1 MKKSFT
7 LGMSI
12 LFLILMF
19 TMVVNA
25 SNEQINGICEAT
37 IVLKSSYLDMKSTL
51 DSGLSPTLIKN
62 IQAMGEFF
70 RNDVSLANLGTS
82 DTGGVRS
89 KSVSYGATLI
99 SGYYEVV
106 GFGTYVS
113 RTMPDVT
120 YYDDDITDYYYDAS
134 GRALEKERVD
144 MRRNLDLFAIKVDN
158 YVANTLNIPLQNYK
172 KADIF
177 RAEKTDSNTQLV
189 RIFFEIPIEIGDRK
203 PSFYLKNN
211 REGVV
216 LMQKYNGMNVAY
228 HLEYNDSKGWFISS
242 EVKRQGVIM
251 DFDTTIAQIEKH
263 NVSMDKDVKA
273 DVQKTLTQFREALSN
288 QIASSLDISLEDY
301 QVKEIFNSDEII
313 KDKLT
318 LLKLNKGLS
327 IETGDKKPSYFFKND
342 TEGVVLIQK
351 ADATNIVHFIE
362 YDEESWRIKETKTV
376 QGTPMSMESS
386 INN

>member
-251 DFDTTIAQIEKH
+251 DFDTTMAQIEKH